1 MMISLDVLGDIEQSD
16 TLKTKREMY
25 GDNSTDEEFPTP
37 EDELCI
43 TDKALFWR
51 TAHGLK
57 TKSSF
62 SFELPVTQAL
72 WCDFLTKNSRRERF
86 LCILLNRERVSMFAV
101 SGKVYEVAL
110 PCKIEKMWSLPCG
123 LLMQRMKSDD
133 EGPVAFTLTHPLE
146 ELKPL
151 AVLVNDMMIESM
163 SMSPSSPSIPIFL
176 NDGSD
181 HHRAI
186 HSKPSSIRLFAGD
199 IGRVVTVCP
208 ILNVVVT
215 HRSDRKEHSF
225 WLMKPCPRMKDVN
238 VRTTKTTTTTLTQD
252 MMDTSIMTATPRSP
266 ISPATA
272 PAMVTPPRTTIAE
285 AWGRSEFFDEDG
297 DVDHAIQPHWMLTSL
312 TRDDTMSSLDE
323 TLPASTVF
331 PVLDFQVANR
341 NLDRLL
347 MVMLSGTRLR
357 MLRVQQEKRVVS
369 LVSSLGDD
377 VISVVPISTSSQQS
391 KSIFAKSSDQED
403 EDSSFLST

>member
-1 MMISLDVLGDIEQSD
+1 
-16 TLKTKREMY
+16 
-25 GDNSTDEEFPTP
+25 
-37 EDELCI
+37 
-43 TDKALFWR
+43 
-51 TAHGLK
+51 
-57 TKSSF
+57 
-62 SFELPVTQAL
+62 
-72 WCDFLTKNSRRERF
+72 
-86 LCILLNRERVSMFAV
+86 
-101 SGKVYEVAL
+101 
-110 PCKIEKMWSLPCG
+110 
-123 LLMQRMKSDD
+123 
-133 EGPVAFTLTHPLE
+133 
-146 ELKPL
+146 
-151 AVLVNDMMIESM
+151 
-163 SMSPSSPSIPIFL
+163 
-176 NDGSD
+176 
-181 HHRAI
+181 
-186 HSKPSSIRLFAGD
+186 
-199 IGRVVTVCP
+199 
-208 ILNVVVT
+208 
-215 HRSDRKEHSF
+215 
-225 WLMKPCPRMKDVN
+225 
-238 VRTTKTTTTTLTQD
+238 
-252 MMDTSIMTATPRSP
+252 
-266 ISPATA
+266 
-272 PAMVTPPRTTIAE
+272 MVTPPRTTIAE